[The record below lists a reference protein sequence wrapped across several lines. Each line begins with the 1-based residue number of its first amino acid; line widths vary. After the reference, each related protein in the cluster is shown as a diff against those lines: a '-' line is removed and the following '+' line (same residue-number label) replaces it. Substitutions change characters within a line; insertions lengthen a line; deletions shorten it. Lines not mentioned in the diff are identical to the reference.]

1 VICFYY
7 LSKNNINPTV
17 SKYLLI
23 VIATTVV
30 YVTIS
35 IIGGSMNHEISIAY
49 VSTAVV
55 VGMLLTSGV
64 SGTQFT
70 IKL

>member
-1 VICFYY
+1 M
-7 LSKNNINPTV
+7 SKNNINPTL

-35 IIGGSMNHEISIAY
+35 IIGGSMRHEILYAY
-49 VSTAVV
+49 ASTAVV